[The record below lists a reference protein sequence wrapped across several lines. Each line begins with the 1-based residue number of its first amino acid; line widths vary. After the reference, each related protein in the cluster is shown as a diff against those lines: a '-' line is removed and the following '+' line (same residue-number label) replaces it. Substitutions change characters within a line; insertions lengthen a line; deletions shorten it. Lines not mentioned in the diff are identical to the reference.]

1 MPLPMD
7 SMEDTRFN
15 DASSPD
21 TIDHLN
27 DERLRRSEE
36 VARGWRR
43 NGMILLL
50 VLLAAVGYWVLR

>member
-1 MPLPMD
+1 
-7 SMEDTRFN
+7 MEDTRFN

-43 NGMILLL
+43 NGMVLLL